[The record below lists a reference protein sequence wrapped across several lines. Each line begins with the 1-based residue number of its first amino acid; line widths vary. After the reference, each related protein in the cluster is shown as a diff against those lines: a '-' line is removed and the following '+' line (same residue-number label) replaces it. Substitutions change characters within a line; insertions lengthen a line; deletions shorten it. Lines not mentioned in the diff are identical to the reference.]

1 MGIQSMKKPII
12 GAQLYSLRDSCRTL
26 ADTARTLD
34 RVRGMGYSVVQLSSV
49 RPMDD
54 DPVGLARVLRDS
66 GISACCTHVPLD
78 SILADP
84 AREIA
89 RHEEWGVRHVAIGS
103 CPTRYPLTLAGVRD
117 LAKDFAKAS
126 ESLAEA
132 GMDLS
137 YHNHRFEFVHVED
150 GRTFLRAFY
159 DSLPPSILK
168 AELDVAWV
176 AAGGASPAM
185 LIRSLGVRQPLIHL
199 KDYVLA
205 QTYPEDPSRR
215 NETFDYPVAVGSGNL
230 DWPDIL
236 AAAEEANVEY
246 ALVELDSARGGDPFA
261 EMAKSREYL
270 YSLGY

>member
-1 MGIQSMKKPII
+1 
-12 GAQLYSLRDSCRTL
+12 
-26 ADTARTLD
+26 
-34 RVRGMGYSVVQLSSV
+34 
-49 RPMDD
+49 
-54 DPVGLARVLRDS
+54 
-66 GISACCTHVPLD
+66 
-78 SILADP
+78 
-84 AREIA
+84 
-89 RHEEWGVRHVAIGS
+89 
-103 CPTRYPLTLAGVRD
+103 
-117 LAKDFAKAS
+117 
-126 ESLAEA
+126 
-132 GMDLS
+132 MDLS

-205 QTYPEDPSRR
+205 QTHPEDPSRR
-215 NETFDYPVAVGSGNL
+215 DETFDYPVAVGSGNL